1 MKHLKIFEN
10 FDSPQGC
17 GCCSNCSGESDCNCG
32 CTDCTCASNDKF
44 GELKNWLVSNNY
56 SNQNMDQEVKSFFT
70 EIAESDLSSEEKAHE
85 IAAYLDEKIQLYD
98 RYIEVVDYLDE
109 LLSE

>member
-1 MKHLKIFEN
+1 MKYLKIFEN

-17 GCCSNCSGESDCNCG
+17 GCCSNCTGESDCNCG
-32 CTDCTCASNDKF
+32 CTDCTCQESDKF
-44 GELKNWLVSNNY
+44 EEFKNWLDSNKI
-56 SNQNMDQEVKSFFT
+56 SNQNIGPEFKNFFT
-70 EIAESDLSSEEKAHE
+70 EITDKNLSSEEKAHE
-85 IAAYLDEKIQLYD
+85 IAAYLDEKLQLYD

>member
-1 MKHLKIFEN
+1 MKYLKIFEN

-17 GCCSNCSGESDCNCG
+17 GCCSNCSGDSDCNCG
-32 CTDCTCASNDKF
+32 CTNCTCASNDKF
-44 GELKNWLVSNNY
+44 EELKNWLDSNNY
-56 SNQNMDQEVKSFFT
+56 SMHDDTFKNFFE
-70 EIAESDLSSEEKAHE
+70 EITKSDLSSEEKAHE
-85 IAAYLDEKIQLYD
+85 IAAYLDEKLQLYD